1 MFFETGV
8 ARGIDCRD
16 VRGGTP
22 SRSPEHPGGPPPPV
36 LLPPGTSAVPG
47 NEQPWGRG
55 FVLGGQ
61 NRQTIRV
68 TPPGDQAANLAAE
81 ITENPPP
88 DLDHRLPPT
97 HPGGKAAAAATRLL
111 DLSEINNLVKSQD
124 QAGAREG
131 APGETSTTTRA
142 EKKRKPV
149 SLVHQAPAGRFS
161 AL

>member
-8 ARGIDCRD
+8 ARGIDCRA

-81 ITENPPP
+81 ITETPPLISTTALWARWLSRAQSRVGSGP
-88 DLDHRLPPT
+88 FCVRSSLLPGCRALPPSPLAKNPLRWLCQSP
-97 HPGGKAAAAATRLL
+97 PGPLPAYANPI
-111 DLSEINNLVKSQD
+111 EPV
-124 QAGAREG
+124 
-131 APGETSTTTRA
+131 
-142 EKKRKPV
+142 V
-149 SLVHQAPAGRFS
+149 SLLYS
-161 AL
+161 L